1 MVPLIFPSL
10 NNRSRF
16 RGVSSSSVRWSSHG
30 GHVLDDVDE
39 LFVSNRRKRS
49 KFFFYFGGG
58 GEPREDGARKEKSE
72 TKLSLRK
79 NSRKRRMVFF
89 VQKKKDFQ
97 KDLSFSLCG
106 EKRAFLRHFF
116 FTRKRRERFSTFFSL
131 PIK

>member
-58 GEPREDGARKEKSE
+58 GGGAGEKGAGKEK
-72 TKLSLRK
+72 KK
-79 NSRKRRMVFF
+79 KKIFF
-89 VQKKKDFQ
+89 GEKTQKKEGG
-97 KDLSFSLCG
+97 C
-106 EKRAFLRHFF
+106 
-116 FTRKRRERFSTFFSL
+116 
-131 PIK
+131 